1 VAAAYD
7 LFGTGK
13 TALKTTFGKYLEAAF
28 TGRAYASGNPTSRII
43 QSVNRAWT
51 DANNNWT
58 TDCDLLNGNAQDL
71 RASGGD
77 FCGAFSNRNFGTT
90 TFSNTIDPSILHG
103 WGVRPSDWNLGAS
116 VQHEIVPRVSME
128 VGYFRRW
135 WGNTTVTDNRA
146 VAASDYSPFSV
157 TAPADPRTRI
167 GGQWRVSGRA

>member
-1 VAAAYD
+1 MAAAYD

-13 TALKTTFGKYLEAAF
+13 TAIKTTFGKYLEAAF

-51 DANNNWT
+51 DANDNWT

-71 RASGGD
+71 RTSGGD

-103 WGVRPSDWNLGAS
+103 WGVRPSDWNLGALGPARS
-116 VQHEIVPRVSME
+116 AAAHVGRGRLLLALVP
-128 VGYFRRW
+128 GL
-135 WGNTTVTDNRA
+135 
-146 VAASDYSPFSV
+146 
-157 TAPADPRTRI
+157 PRDR
-167 GGQWRVSGRA
+167 QSRHLPC